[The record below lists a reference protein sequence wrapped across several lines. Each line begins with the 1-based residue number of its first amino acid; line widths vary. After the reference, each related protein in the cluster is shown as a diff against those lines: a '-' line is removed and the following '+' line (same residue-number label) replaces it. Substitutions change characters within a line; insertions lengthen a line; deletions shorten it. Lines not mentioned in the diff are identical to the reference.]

1 MMTGLRLFVQA
12 SLTEESEAQA
22 TLTKQLINK
31 IGMFNDINDTTK
43 QKGKQN
49 KLKYI
54 FNTKRLHRKNIR
66 RNLWTSQSGQYSE
79 LIC

>member
-31 IGMFNDINDTTK
+31 IGMFNDINDTTQQRGK
-43 QKGKQN
+43 QKK
-49 KLKYI
+49 I
-54 FNTKRLHRKNIR
+54 
-66 RNLWTSQSGQYSE
+66 
-79 LIC
+79 

>member
-1 MMTGLRLFVQA
+1 MTGLTLFAQA

-43 QKGKQN
+43 QRGE
-49 KLKYI
+49 
-54 FNTKRLHRKNIR
+54 
-66 RNLWTSQSGQYSE
+66 QSSN
-79 LIC
+79 